1 MKTGEQTISEVDELI
16 RFAVSLVRA
25 HYEPDEAVVEKYS
38 VDAFNHTCDEL
49 SKFLDK
55 RGNCQASRYIRVLC
69 GLDKNVFVPM

>member
-1 MKTGEQTISEVDELI
+1 MKTGEQSISEVDELI

-25 HYEPDEAVVEKYS
+25 HYEPDENADTDQFKNE
-38 VDAFNHTCDEL
+38 CDKL

-55 RGNCQASRYIRVLC
+55 RGNGQASTYIRVLC